1 MRFDKYN
8 KWVLDD
14 WVWDIYF
21 NAQLVSAFMNLSIS
35 PLSLIGYWDMEND
48 GFMIEQLVGEYL
60 ERENDKN

>member
-21 NAQLVSAFMNLSIS
+21 NAQLVSIS
-35 PLSLIGYWDMEND
+35 TLSLIGYWDMENND
-48 GFMIEQLVGEYL
+48 FMIEQLVGEYL

>member
-21 NAQLVSAFMNLSIS
+21 NAQLVFIS
-35 PLSLIGYWDMEND
+35 TLSLIGYWDIEND
-48 GFMIEQLVGEYL
+48 RFMIEQLVGEYL